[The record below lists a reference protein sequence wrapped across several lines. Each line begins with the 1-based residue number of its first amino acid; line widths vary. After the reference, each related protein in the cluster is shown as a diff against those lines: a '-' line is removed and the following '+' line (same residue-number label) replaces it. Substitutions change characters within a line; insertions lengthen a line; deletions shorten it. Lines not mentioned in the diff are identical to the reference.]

1 MRMRLFLLLV
11 VLLLVSGSLNAMEYA
26 KNPYKAMLFSA
37 LLPGGG
43 QVYNNAYIKAVAVVG
58 LQAYLVN
65 SAFYNHDKM
74 EQFEAMMDGSGSFDD
89 LLYQSRR
96 DKYRDNLRS
105 DYWWIGTVM
114 VLSVA
119 DAFVDAHL
127 YNFKAEKDKVRL
139 KFEDKMLRL
148 EYRF

>member
-11 VLLLVSGSLNAMEYA
+11 VLLLVSGSLSAMEYA
-26 KNPYKAMLFSA
+26 KNPYKAMVLSA

-89 LLYQSRR
+89 LLYQSRW